1 MFVYY
6 AALFLA
12 CLTGVCA
19 FVMIG
24 DKLRRIY
31 IELAGEYNDIYT
43 SDEPGLDESRH
54 GHFEIVSNAIRPA
67 PRAAA
72 YAMPRGVALII
83 EASAQE
89 VDSSL
94 LDGQG
99 FYGRKAKTNG
109 R

>member
-1 MFVYY
+1 MAYSIWQVGLAMFVYY

-19 FVMIG
+19 FAVIG
-24 DKLRRIY
+24 NKLRRIY
-31 IELAGEYNDIYT
+31 IELVGEYNDIYT

-67 PRAAA
+67 PRAGAF
-72 YAMPRGVALII
+72 AMPRSVALII
-83 EASAQE
+83 EASAEE

-94 LDGQG
+94 LDG
-99 FYGRKAKTNG
+99 
-109 R
+109 

>member
-24 DKLRRIY
+24 DRLRRIY
-31 IELAGEYNDIYT
+31 IELAAEYNDIYT

-72 YAMPRGVALII
+72 YAMPRSVALII
-83 EASAQE
+83 EASAEE

-94 LDGQG
+94 LDG
-99 FYGRKAKTNG
+99 
-109 R
+109 